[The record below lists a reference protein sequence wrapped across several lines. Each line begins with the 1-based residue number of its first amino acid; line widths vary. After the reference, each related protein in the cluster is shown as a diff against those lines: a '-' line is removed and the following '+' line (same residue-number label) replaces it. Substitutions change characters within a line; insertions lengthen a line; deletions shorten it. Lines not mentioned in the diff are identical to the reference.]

1 MKSRLFPTKNLDKIP
16 APEPTP
22 EIAREPTPGVATE
35 TIPEVAIEPTKAT
48 K

>member
-1 MKSRLFPTKNLDKIP
+1 MKSRLFRIENLDKIS

-22 EIAREPTPGVATE
+22 EIATEPTPKVATE